1 MGKRRAYRS
10 CDVKN
15 VVLAKLLESA
25 PTGPITVGL
34 DVGKRE
40 IFAVVRWSD
49 GTFERPWKILNPS
62 ELTLLVKLLK
72 NLAKERPMIAAM
84 ALSQ

>member
-15 VVLAKLLESA
+15 VVLEKLLESA
-25 PTGPITVGL
+25 PAGPITVGL

-49 GTFERPWKILNPS
+49 DTFERPWKILNPS
-62 ELTLLVKLLK
+62 ELTLLVELLK
-72 NLAKERPMIAAM
+72 TLAKQRTMIAEM
-84 ALSQ
+84 D